1 MILIEFCVLFLNL
14 CFGILSWKCHSSCY
28 LVCISAGQ
36 SQVNISR
43 SNGDLFHQWELS
55 LHGAC
60 RQSCCAVYHRDIIQP
75 VLREPV
81 VQGCCRVS
89 QGTSGVCFCSWR
101 SWVVWPAR
109 SPHPCHEPLTSSFS
123 QVIFSAAENGTL
135 GDARKDYPWQR
146 GSALSAMVAVVSS
159 ASAFPVLQCFSV
171 WHANH

>member
-60 RQSCCAVYHRDIIQP
+60 RQSCCAVYHRDILQFWGSP
-75 VLREPV
+75 WCRGAAGWARGHLVCASAPGGAEWCDL
-81 VQGCCRVS
+81 QGAPIRAMS
-89 QGTSGVCFCSWR
+89 L
-101 SWVVWPAR
+101 WPAASLR
-109 SPHPCHEPLTSSFS
+109 LFFPQQRTELWGTHERIIRDREVLHW
-123 QVIFSAAENGTL
+123 V
-135 GDARKDYPWQR
+135 PWW
-146 GSALSAMVAVVSS
+146 L
-159 ASAFPVLQCFSV
+159 
-171 WHANH
+171 